1 MEMQI
6 PLMQDLDL
14 QGLRTMIRLDL
25 NVPIEKGVI
34 TSEARIHA
42 ALPTIEIALSKGA
55 QVILLSHLGR
65 PNPEELDGSFSLE
78 PVAKKLEELMGRPV
92 CFLADW
98 IEVIPDI
105 TDALIVCEN
114 TRYLKG
120 EKTNDESLSK
130 QIANLCDVYVMDAFG
145 ASHRQ
150 HASTFGAVQYA
161 KQACIGPLLSKE
173 IEYLTKALSE
183 PEKPLVAIIGG
194 AKVSSK
200 LGAIESLSKTC
211 DHIIVGG
218 GIANTFLLANGKETG
233 KSLVEPEMVESAT
246 RILNLDGVNVPVP
259 IDVMVAKE
267 FSNEAI
273 AETKSI
279 EGIENDDMILDI
291 GPETAIIYQDIINEA
306 RTIIWNGPVGVFEFD
321 QFSNGTQS
329 LAKAIEQN
337 SGFKIVGG
345 GDTVA
350 VVEKYNIA
358 NSISYISTGGGA
370 FLEFVKNGT
379 LPSIEVLKSSNKV

>member
-1 MEMQI
+1 MNMQI
-6 PLMQDLDL
+6 PRMQDLDL

-25 NVPIEKGVI
+25 NVPIENGVI
-34 TSEARIHA
+34 TSAARIQA
-42 ALPTIEIALSKGA
+42 ALPTVEIALSKGA
-55 QVILLSHLGR
+55 KVILLSHLGR
-65 PNPEELDGSFSLE
+65 PDPEALDGSFSLE
-78 PVAKKLEELMGRPV
+78 PVARKLEELMGKPV

-98 IEVIPDI
+98 IEEIPDI
-105 TDALIVCEN
+105 NDKLILCEN

-150 HASTFGAVQYA
+150 HASTFGVVQYA
-161 KQACIGPLLSKE
+161 EQACIGPLLSRE

-194 AKVSSK
+194 AKISSK
-200 LGAIESLSKTC
+200 LGVIESLSKTC
-211 DHIIVGG
+211 DQIIVGG
-218 GIANTFLLANGKETG
+218 AIANTFLLAEGKETG
-233 KSLVEPEMVESAT
+233 KSLIEPEMVGPAT
-246 RILNLDGVNVPVP
+246 RILNLDGVNVPIP
-259 IDVMVAKE
+259 IDVTVAKE

-273 AETKSI
+273 AETKSVEEI
-279 EGIENDDMILDI
+279 EKDDVILDI
-291 GPETAIIYQDIINEA
+291 GPETAIIYKDIINKA
-306 RTIIWNGPVGVFEFD
+306 KTIIWNGPLGVFEFD
-321 QFSNGTQS
+321 QFSNGTRS
-329 LAKAIEQN
+329 LAKAVEKN

-358 NSISYISTGGGA
+358 DSISYISTGGGA
-370 FLEFVKNGT
+370 FLEFLKNRT
-379 LPSIEVLKSSNKV
+379 LPSVEVLKNRNKV

>member
-1 MEMQI
+1 MNMQI
-6 PLMQDLDL
+6 PRMQDLDL

-25 NVPIEKGVI
+25 NVPIENGVI
-34 TSEARIHA
+34 TSAARIQA
-42 ALPTIEIALSKGA
+42 ALPTVEIALSKGA
-55 QVILLSHLGR
+55 KVILLSHLGR
-65 PNPEELDGSFSLE
+65 PDPEALDGSCSLE
-78 PVAKKLEELMGRPV
+78 PVARKLEELMGKPV

-98 IEVIPDI
+98 IEGIPDI
-105 TDALIVCEN
+105 NDKLILCEN

-150 HASTFGAVQYA
+150 HASTFGVVQYA
-161 KQACIGPLLSKE
+161 EQACIGPLLSRE

-194 AKVSSK
+194 AKISSK
-200 LGAIESLSKTC
+200 LGVIESLSKTC

-218 GIANTFLLANGKETG
+218 AIANTFLLAEGKETG
-233 KSLVEPEMVESAT
+233 KSLIEPEMVGPAT
-246 RILNLDGVNVPVP
+246 RILNLDGVNVPIP
-259 IDVMVAKE
+259 IDVTVAKE

-273 AETKSI
+273 AETKSVEEI
-279 EGIENDDMILDI
+279 EKDDVILDI
-291 GPETAIIYQDIINEA
+291 GPETAIIYKDIINKA
-306 RTIIWNGPVGVFEFD
+306 KTIIWNGPLGVFEFD
-321 QFSNGTQS
+321 QFSNGTRS
-329 LAKAIEQN
+329 LAKAVEKN

-358 NSISYISTGGGA
+358 DSISYISTGGGA
-370 FLEFVKNGT
+370 FLEFLKNRT
-379 LPSIEVLKSSNKV
+379 LPSVEVLKNRNKV

>member
-1 MEMQI
+1 MDMQI

-34 TSEARIHA
+34 ISAARIKA

-55 QVILLSHLGR
+55 KVILLSHLGR
-65 PNPEELDGSFSLE
+65 PDPEALDGSFSLE
-78 PVAKKLEELMGRPV
+78 PVARKLEELMGKPV

-98 IEVIPDI
+98 IEGIPDI
-105 TDALIVCEN
+105 NDKLILCEN

-150 HASTFGAVQYA
+150 HASTFGVVQYA
-161 KQACIGPLLSKE
+161 EQACIGPLLSRE

-194 AKVSSK
+194 AKISSK
-200 LGAIESLSKTC
+200 LGVIESLSKTC

-218 GIANTFLLANGKETG
+218 GIANTFLLAEEKETG
-233 KSLVEPEMVESAT
+233 KSLIEPEMVEPAA
-246 RILNLDGVNVPVP
+246 RILNLDGVNVPIP
-259 IDVMVAKE
+259 IDVTVAKE

-273 AETKSI
+273 AETKSVEEI
-279 EGIENDDMILDI
+279 EKDDVIMDI
-291 GPETAIIYQDIINEA
+291 GPETAIIYKDIINKA
-306 RTIIWNGPVGVFEFD
+306 KTIIWNGPVGVFEFD
-321 QFSNGTQS
+321 QFSNGTRS
-329 LAKAIEQN
+329 LAKAVEKN

-358 NSISYISTGGGA
+358 DSISYISTGGGA
-370 FLEFVKNGT
+370 FLEFVKNRT
-379 LPSIEVLKSSNKV
+379 LPSIEVLKNRNKA

>member
-1 MEMQI
+1 MNMQI
-6 PLMQDLDL
+6 PRMQDLDL

-25 NVPIEKGVI
+25 NVPIENGVI
-34 TSEARIHA
+34 TSVARIQA
-42 ALPTIEIALSKGA
+42 ALQTIEIALSKGA
-55 QVILLSHLGR
+55 TVILLSHLGR
-65 PNPEELDGSFSLE
+65 PDPEALDGSCSLE
-78 PVAKKLEELMGRPV
+78 PVARKLEELMGKPV

-98 IEVIPDI
+98 IEEIPDI
-105 TDALIVCEN
+105 NDKLILCEN

-150 HASTFGAVQYA
+150 HASTFGVVQYA
-161 KQACIGPLLSKE
+161 EQACIGPLLSRE

-194 AKVSSK
+194 AKISSK
-200 LGAIESLSKTC
+200 LGVIESLSKTC
-211 DHIIVGG
+211 DQIIVGG
-218 GIANTFLLANGKETG
+218 AIANTFLLAEGKETG
-233 KSLVEPEMVESAT
+233 KSLIEPEMVGPAT
-246 RILNLDGVNVPVP
+246 RILNLDGVNVPIP
-259 IDVMVAKE
+259 IDVTVAKE

-273 AETKSI
+273 AETKSVEEI
-279 EGIENDDMILDI
+279 EKDDVILDI
-291 GPETAIIYQDIINEA
+291 GPETAIIYKDIINKA
-306 RTIIWNGPVGVFEFD
+306 KTIIWNGPLGVFEFD
-321 QFSNGTQS
+321 QFSNGTRS
-329 LAKAIEQN
+329 LAKAVEKN

-358 NSISYISTGGGA
+358 DSISYISTGGGA
-370 FLEFVKNGT
+370 FLEFLKNRT
-379 LPSIEVLKSSNKV
+379 LPSVEVLKNRNKV

>member
-150 HASTFGAVQYA
+150 HASTFGAMQYA

-200 LGAIESLSKTC
+200 LGAIESLSKIC

-329 LAKAIEQN
+329 LAKAIEKN

-358 NSISYISTGGGA
+358 HSISYISTGGGA

>member
-1 MEMQI
+1 MNMQI
-6 PLMQDLDL
+6 PRMQDLDL

-25 NVPIEKGVI
+25 NVPIENGVI
-34 TSEARIHA
+34 TSAARIQA
-42 ALPTIEIALSKGA
+42 ALPTVEIALSKGA
-55 QVILLSHLGR
+55 TVILLSHLGR
-65 PNPEELDGSFSLE
+65 PDPEALDGSFSLE
-78 PVAKKLEELMGRPV
+78 PVARKLEELMGKPV

-98 IEVIPDI
+98 IEEIPDI
-105 TDALIVCEN
+105 NDKLILCEN

-150 HASTFGAVQYA
+150 HASTFGVVQYA
-161 KQACIGPLLSKE
+161 EQACIGPLLSRE

-194 AKVSSK
+194 AKISSK
-200 LGAIESLSKTC
+200 LGVIESLSKTC

-218 GIANTFLLANGKETG
+218 GIANTFLLAEGKETG
-233 KSLVEPEMVESAT
+233 KSLIEPEMVGPAT
-246 RILNLDGVNVPVP
+246 RILNLDGVNVPIP
-259 IDVMVAKE
+259 IDVTVAKE

-273 AETKSI
+273 AETKSVEEI
-279 EGIENDDMILDI
+279 EKDDVILDI
-291 GPETAIIYQDIINEA
+291 GPETAIIYKDIINKA
-306 RTIIWNGPVGVFEFD
+306 KTIIWNGPLGVFEFD
-321 QFSNGTQS
+321 QFSNGTRS
-329 LAKAIEQN
+329 LAKAVEKN

-358 NSISYISTGGGA
+358 DSISYISTGGGA
-370 FLEFVKNGT
+370 FLEFLKNRT
-379 LPSIEVLKSSNKV
+379 LPSVEVLKNRNKV

>member
-42 ALPTIEIALSKGA
+42 ALPTIEVALSKGA

-246 RILNLDGVNVPVP
+246 RILNLDGVNVPMP

-279 EGIENDDMILDI
+279 EGIESDDVILDI
-291 GPETAIIYQDIINEA
+291 GPETAIIYKDIINEA
-306 RTIIWNGPVGVFEFD
+306 KTIIWNGPVGVFEFD

-337 SGFKIVGG
+337 SGIKIVGG

-358 NSISYISTGGGA
+358 HSISYISTGGGA

-379 LPSIEVLKSSNKV
+379 LPSIEVLKSCNKV

>member
-1 MEMQI
+1 MDMQI
-6 PLMQDLDL
+6 PRMQDLDL

-34 TSEARIHA
+34 ISAARIKA

-55 QVILLSHLGR
+55 KVILLSHLGR
-65 PNPEELDGSFSLE
+65 PDPEALDGSFSLE
-78 PVAKKLEELMGRPV
+78 PVARKLEELMGKPV

-98 IEVIPDI
+98 IEGIPDI
-105 TDALIVCEN
+105 NDKLILCEN

-150 HASTFGAVQYA
+150 HASTFGVVQYA
-161 KQACIGPLLSKE
+161 EQACIGPLLSRE

-194 AKVSSK
+194 AKISSK
-200 LGAIESLSKTC
+200 LGVIESLSKTC

-218 GIANTFLLANGKETG
+218 GIANTFLLAEGKETG
-233 KSLVEPEMVESAT
+233 KSLIEPEMVEPAT
-246 RILNLDGVNVPVP
+246 RILNLDGVNVPIP
-259 IDVMVAKE
+259 IDVIVAKE

-273 AETKSI
+273 AETKSVEEI
-279 EGIENDDMILDI
+279 EKDDVIMDI
-291 GPETAIIYQDIINEA
+291 GPETAIIYKDIINKA
-306 RTIIWNGPVGVFEFD
+306 KTIIWNGPVGVFEFD
-321 QFSNGTQS
+321 QFSNGTRS
-329 LAKAIEQN
+329 IAKAVEKN

-358 NSISYISTGGGA
+358 DSISYISTGGGA
-370 FLEFVKNGT
+370 FLEFVKNRT
-379 LPSIEVLKSSNKV
+379 LPSIEVLKNRNKA

>member
-65 PNPEELDGSFSLE
+65 PNPEALDGSFSLE

-246 RILNLDGVNVPVP
+246 RILNLDGVNVPMP

-291 GPETAIIYQDIINEA
+291 GPETAIIYKDIINEA
-306 RTIIWNGPVGVFEFD
+306 KTIIWNGPVGVFEFD

-337 SGFKIVGG
+337 SGIKIVGG

>member
-25 NVPIEKGVI
+25 NVPIEKGLI

-42 ALPTIEIALSKGA
+42 ALPTIETALSKGA
-55 QVILLSHLGR
+55 KVILLSHLGR
-65 PNPEELDGSFSLE
+65 PDPESLDGSFSLE
-78 PVAKKLEELMGRPV
+78 PVARKLEELMGKPV
-92 CFLADW
+92 CFLTNW
-98 IEVIPDI
+98 IEGIPDI
-105 TDALIVCEN
+105 TDELILCEN

-120 EKTNDESLSK
+120 EKTNNESLSK

-145 ASHRQ
+145 SSHRR

-161 KQACIGPLLSKE
+161 EQACIGPLLSRE
-173 IEYLTKALSE
+173 IEHLNKALSK

-200 LGAIESLSKTC
+200 LGVIESLSKTC

-218 GIANTFLLANGKETG
+218 GIANTFLLAGGKETG
-233 KSLVEPEMVESAT
+233 KSLIEPEMVESAT
-246 RILNLDGVNVPVP
+246 RILNMDGVNVPMP
-259 IDVMVAKE
+259 IDVIVAKE

-273 AETKSI
+273 AETKLI
-279 EGIENDDMILDI
+279 EEVEKDDVILDI
-291 GPETAIIYQDIINEA
+291 GPKTSIIYQDIINEA
-306 RTIIWNGPVGVFEFD
+306 KTIIWNGPVGVFEFD
-321 QFSNGTQS
+321 QFSNGTRS
-329 LAKAIEQN
+329 LAKAVEQN

-379 LPSIEVLKSSNKV
+379 LPSVEVLKSRNKL

>member
-65 PNPEELDGSFSLE
+65 PNPEALDGSFSLE

-183 PEKPLVAIIGG
+183 PEKPFVAIIGG

-200 LGAIESLSKTC
+200 LDAIESLSKTC

-306 RTIIWNGPVGVFEFD
+306 KTIIWNGPVGVFEFD

-337 SGFKIVGG
+337 SGIKIVGG

-358 NSISYISTGGGA
+358 HSISYISTGGGA

>member
-246 RILNLDGVNVPVP
+246 RILNLDGVNVPMP
-259 IDVMVAKE
+259 IDVIVAKE

-279 EGIENDDMILDI
+279 EGIESDDVILDI
-291 GPETAIIYQDIINEA
+291 GPETAIIYKDIINEA
-306 RTIIWNGPVGVFEFD
+306 KTIIWNGPVGVFEFD

-350 VVEKYNIA
+350 VVEKYNIG

-379 LPSIEVLKSSNKV
+379 LPSIEVLKSSKKV

>member
-150 HASTFGAVQYA
+150 HASTFGAMQYA

-200 LGAIESLSKTC
+200 LGAIESLSKIC

-246 RILNLDGVNVPVP
+246 RILNLDGVNVPMP

-279 EGIENDDMILDI
+279 EGIESDDVILDI
-291 GPETAIIYQDIINEA
+291 GPETAIIYKDIINEA
-306 RTIIWNGPVGVFEFD
+306 KTIIWNGPVGVFEFD

-337 SGFKIVGG
+337 SGIKIVGG

-358 NSISYISTGGGA
+358 HSISYISTGGGA

>member
-1 MEMQI
+1 MNMQI
-6 PLMQDLDL
+6 PRMQDLDL

-25 NVPIEKGVI
+25 NVPIENGVI
-34 TSEARIHA
+34 TSAARIQA
-42 ALPTIEIALSKGA
+42 ALPTVEIALSKGA
-55 QVILLSHLGR
+55 TVILLSHLGR
-65 PNPEELDGSFSLE
+65 PDPEALDGSFSLE
-78 PVAKKLEELMGRPV
+78 PVARKLEELMGKPV

-98 IEVIPDI
+98 IEEIPDI
-105 TDALIVCEN
+105 NDKLILCEN

-150 HASTFGAVQYA
+150 HASTFGVVQYA
-161 KQACIGPLLSKE
+161 EQACIGPLLSRE

-194 AKVSSK
+194 AKISSK
-200 LGAIESLSKTC
+200 LGVIESLSKTC

-218 GIANTFLLANGKETG
+218 AIANTFLLAEGKETG
-233 KSLVEPEMVESAT
+233 KSLIEPEMVGPAT
-246 RILNLDGVNVPVP
+246 RILNLDGVNVPIP
-259 IDVMVAKE
+259 IDVTVAKE

-273 AETKSI
+273 AETKSVEEI
-279 EGIENDDMILDI
+279 EKDDVIMDI
-291 GPETAIIYQDIINEA
+291 GPETAIIYKDIINKA
-306 RTIIWNGPVGVFEFD
+306 KTIIWNGPLGVFEFD
-321 QFSNGTQS
+321 QFSNGTRS
-329 LAKAIEQN
+329 LAKAVEKN

-358 NSISYISTGGGA
+358 DSISYISTGGGA
-370 FLEFVKNGT
+370 FLEFLKNRT
-379 LPSIEVLKSSNKV
+379 LPSVEVLKNRNKV

>member
-1 MEMQI
+1 MNMQI
-6 PLMQDLDL
+6 PRMQDLDL

-25 NVPIEKGVI
+25 NVPIENGVI
-34 TSEARIHA
+34 TSAARIQA
-42 ALPTIEIALSKGA
+42 ALPTVEIALSKGA
-55 QVILLSHLGR
+55 TVILLSHLGR
-65 PNPEELDGSFSLE
+65 PDPEALDGSFSLE
-78 PVAKKLEELMGRPV
+78 PVARKLEELMGKPV

-98 IEVIPDI
+98 IEGIPDI
-105 TDALIVCEN
+105 NDKLILCEN

-150 HASTFGAVQYA
+150 HASTFGVVQYA
-161 KQACIGPLLSKE
+161 EQACIGPLLSRE

-194 AKVSSK
+194 AKISSK
-200 LGAIESLSKTC
+200 LGVIESLSKTC

-218 GIANTFLLANGKETG
+218 AIANTFLLAEGKETG
-233 KSLVEPEMVESAT
+233 KSLIEPEMVGPAT
-246 RILNLDGVNVPVP
+246 RILNLDGVNVPIP
-259 IDVMVAKE
+259 IDVTVAKE

-273 AETKSI
+273 AETKSVEEI
-279 EGIENDDMILDI
+279 EKDDVILDI
-291 GPETAIIYQDIINEA
+291 GPETAIIYKDIINKA
-306 RTIIWNGPVGVFEFD
+306 KTIIWNGPVGVFEFD
-321 QFSNGTQS
+321 QFSNGTRS
-329 LAKAIEQN
+329 LAKAVEKN

-358 NSISYISTGGGA
+358 DSISYISTGGGA
-370 FLEFVKNGT
+370 FLEFLKNRT
-379 LPSIEVLKSSNKV
+379 LPSVEVLKNRNKV

>member
-1 MEMQI
+1 MNMQI
-6 PLMQDLDL
+6 PRMQDLDL

-25 NVPIEKGVI
+25 NVPIENGVI
-34 TSEARIHA
+34 TSAARIQA
-42 ALPTIEIALSKGA
+42 ALPTVEIALSKGA
-55 QVILLSHLGR
+55 KVILLSHLGR
-65 PNPEELDGSFSLE
+65 PDPEALDGSCSLE
-78 PVAKKLEELMGRPV
+78 PVARKLEELMGKPV

-98 IEVIPDI
+98 IEGIPDI
-105 TDALIVCEN
+105 NDKLILCEN

-150 HASTFGAVQYA
+150 HASTFGVVQYA
-161 KQACIGPLLSKE
+161 EQACIGPLLSRE

-194 AKVSSK
+194 AKISSK
-200 LGAIESLSKTC
+200 LGVIESLSKTC

-218 GIANTFLLANGKETG
+218 AIANTFLLAEGKETG
-233 KSLVEPEMVESAT
+233 KSLIEPEMVGPAT
-246 RILNLDGVNVPVP
+246 RILNLDGVNVPIP
-259 IDVMVAKE
+259 IDVTVAKE

-273 AETKSI
+273 AETKSVEEI
-279 EGIENDDMILDI
+279 EKDDVILDI
-291 GPETAIIYQDIINEA
+291 GPETAIIYKDIINKA
-306 RTIIWNGPVGVFEFD
+306 KTIIWNGPVGVFEFD
-321 QFSNGTQS
+321 QFSNGTRS
-329 LAKAIEQN
+329 LAKAVEKN

-358 NSISYISTGGGA
+358 DSISYISTGGGA
-370 FLEFVKNGT
+370 FLEFLKNRT
-379 LPSIEVLKSSNKV
+379 LPSVEVLKNRNKV

>member
-1 MEMQI
+1 MDMQI
-6 PLMQDLDL
+6 PRMQDLDL

-25 NVPIEKGVI
+25 NVPIENGVI
-34 TSEARIHA
+34 TSAARIQA

-55 QVILLSHLGR
+55 TVILLSHLGR
-65 PNPEELDGSFSLE
+65 PDPEALDGSFSLE
-78 PVAKKLEELMGRPV
+78 PVARKLEELMGKPV

-98 IEVIPDI
+98 IEGIPDI
-105 TDALIVCEN
+105 NDKLILCEN

-150 HASTFGAVQYA
+150 HASTFGVAQYA
-161 KQACIGPLLSKE
+161 EQACIGPLLSRE

-194 AKVSSK
+194 AKISSK
-200 LGAIESLSKTC
+200 LGVIESLSKTC

-218 GIANTFLLANGKETG
+218 GIANTFLLAEGKETG
-233 KSLVEPEMVESAT
+233 KSLIEPEMVEPAT
-246 RILNLDGVNVPVP
+246 RILNLDGVNVPIP
-259 IDVMVAKE
+259 IDVTVAKE

-273 AETKSI
+273 AETKSVEEI
-279 EGIENDDMILDI
+279 EKDDVIMDI
-291 GPETAIIYQDIINEA
+291 GPETAIIYKDIINKA
-306 RTIIWNGPVGVFEFD
+306 KTIIWNGPVGVFEFD
-321 QFSNGTQS
+321 QFSNGTRS
-329 LAKAIEQN
+329 IAKAVEKN

-358 NSISYISTGGGA
+358 DSISYISTGGGA
-370 FLEFVKNGT
+370 FLEFLKNRT
-379 LPSIEVLKSSNKV
+379 LPSVEVLKNRNKV

>member
-1 MEMQI
+1 MNMQI
-6 PLMQDLDL
+6 PRMQDLDL

-25 NVPIEKGVI
+25 NVPIENGVI
-34 TSEARIHA
+34 TSAARIQA
-42 ALPTIEIALSKGA
+42 ALPTVEIALSKGA
-55 QVILLSHLGR
+55 KVILLSHLGR
-65 PNPEELDGSFSLE
+65 PDPEALDGSFSLE
-78 PVAKKLEELMGRPV
+78 PVARKLEELMGKPV

-98 IEVIPDI
+98 IEGIPDI
-105 TDALIVCEN
+105 NDKLILCEN

-150 HASTFGAVQYA
+150 HASTFGVVQYA
-161 KQACIGPLLSKE
+161 EQACIGPLLSRE

-194 AKVSSK
+194 AKIASK
-200 LGAIESLSKTC
+200 LGVIESLSKTC

-218 GIANTFLLANGKETG
+218 GIANTFLLAEGKETG
-233 KSLVEPEMVESAT
+233 KSLIEPEMVGPAT
-246 RILNLDGVNVPVP
+246 RILNLDGVNVPIP
-259 IDVMVAKE
+259 IDVTVAKE

-273 AETKSI
+273 AEIKSVKEI
-279 EGIENDDMILDI
+279 EKDDVILDI
-291 GPETAIIYQDIINEA
+291 GPETAIIYKDIINKA
-306 RTIIWNGPVGVFEFD
+306 KTIIWNGPLGVFEFD
-321 QFSNGTQS
+321 QFSNGTRS
-329 LAKAIEQN
+329 LAKAVEKN

-358 NSISYISTGGGA
+358 DSISYISTGGGA
-370 FLEFVKNGT
+370 FLEFLKNRT
-379 LPSIEVLKSSNKV
+379 LPSVEVLKNRNKV

>member
-150 HASTFGAVQYA
+150 HASTFGAMQYA

-246 RILNLDGVNVPVP
+246 RILNLDGVNVPMP
-259 IDVMVAKE
+259 IDVIVAKE

-279 EGIENDDMILDI
+279 EGIESDDVILDI
-291 GPETAIIYQDIINEA
+291 GPETAIIYKDIINEA
-306 RTIIWNGPVGVFEFD
+306 KTIIWNGPVGVFEFD

-337 SGFKIVGG
+337 SGIKIVGG

-358 NSISYISTGGGA
+358 HSISYISTGGGA

>member
-14 QGLRTMIRLDL
+14 QDLRTMIRLDL

-42 ALPTIEIALSKGA
+42 ALPTIETALSKGA

-65 PNPEELDGSFSLE
+65 PNPEALDGSFSLE

-105 TDALIVCEN
+105 NDALIVCEN

-150 HASTFGAVQYA
+150 HATTFGALQYA

-173 IEYLTKALSE
+173 IEYLAKALSE

-200 LGAIESLSKTC
+200 LGAIKSLSETC

-246 RILNLDGVNVPVP
+246 RILKLDSVNVPMP

-267 FSNEAI
+267 LSNEAI

-279 EGIENDDMILDI
+279 EEIESDDVILDI
-291 GPETAIIYQDIINEA
+291 GPETAIIYKDIINEA
-306 RTIIWNGPVGVFEFD
+306 KTIIWNGPLGVFEFD
-321 QFSNGTQS
+321 QFSKGTKS
-329 LAKAIEQN
+329 LAKAVEQN

-350 VVEKYNIA
+350 VIEKYNIA
-358 NSISYISTGGGA
+358 DSINYISTGGGA

-379 LPSIEVLKSSNKV
+379 LPSIEVLKSCNKV

>member
-25 NVPIEKGVI
+25 NVPIEKGLI

-42 ALPTIEIALSKGA
+42 ALPTIETALSKGA
-55 QVILLSHLGR
+55 KVILLSHLGR
-65 PNPEELDGSFSLE
+65 PDPESLDGSFSLE
-78 PVAKKLEELMGRPV
+78 PVARKLEELMGKPV
-92 CFLADW
+92 CFLTNW
-98 IEVIPDI
+98 IEGIPDI
-105 TDALIVCEN
+105 TDELILCEN

-120 EKTNDESLSK
+120 EKTNNESLSK

-161 KQACIGPLLSKE
+161 EQACIGPLLSRE
-173 IEYLTKALSE
+173 IKHLNKALSK

-200 LGAIESLSKTC
+200 LGVIESLSKTC

-218 GIANTFLLANGKETG
+218 GIANTFLLAGGKETG
-233 KSLVEPEMVESAT
+233 KSLIEPEMVESAT
-246 RILNLDGVNVPVP
+246 RILNMDGVNVPMP
-259 IDVMVAKE
+259 IDVIVAKE

-273 AETKSI
+273 AETKLI
-279 EGIENDDMILDI
+279 EEVENDDVILDI
-291 GPETAIIYQDIINEA
+291 GPETAIIYKDIINEA
-306 RTIIWNGPVGVFEFD
+306 KTIIWNGPVGVFEFD
-321 QFSNGTQS
+321 QFSNGTRS
-329 LAKAIEQN
+329 LAKAVEQN

-379 LPSIEVLKSSNKV
+379 LPSVEALKSRNKV

>member
-25 NVPIEKGVI
+25 NVPIEKGII

-65 PNPEELDGSFSLE
+65 PNPEELDSSFSLE

-150 HASTFGAVQYA
+150 HASTFGAMQSA

-200 LGAIESLSKTC
+200 LDAIESLSKTC

-246 RILNLDGVNVPVP
+246 RILNLDGVNVPMP
-259 IDVMVAKE
+259 IDVIVAKE

-279 EGIENDDMILDI
+279 EGIESDDVILDI
-291 GPETAIIYQDIINEA
+291 GPETAIIYKDIINEA
-306 RTIIWNGPVGVFEFD
+306 KTIIWNGPVGVFEFD

-358 NSISYISTGGGA
+358 DSINYISTGGGA

>member
-150 HASTFGAVQYA
+150 HASTFGAMQYA

-337 SGFKIVGG
+337 SGIKIVGG

-358 NSISYISTGGGA
+358 HSISYISTGGGA

>member
-1 MEMQI
+1 MNMQI
-6 PLMQDLDL
+6 PRMQDLDL

-25 NVPIEKGVI
+25 NVPIENGVI
-34 TSEARIHA
+34 TSAARIQA
-42 ALPTIEIALSKGA
+42 ALPTVEIALSKGA
-55 QVILLSHLGR
+55 KVILLSHLGR
-65 PNPEELDGSFSLE
+65 PNPEALDGSLSLE
-78 PVAKKLEELMGRPV
+78 PVARKLEELMGKPV

-98 IEVIPDI
+98 IEGIPDI
-105 TDALIVCEN
+105 NDKLILCEN

-150 HASTFGAVQYA
+150 HASTFGVVQYA
-161 KQACIGPLLSKE
+161 EQACIGPLLSRE

-194 AKVSSK
+194 AKISSK
-200 LGAIESLSKTC
+200 LGVIESLSKTC

-218 GIANTFLLANGKETG
+218 AIANTFLLAEGKETG
-233 KSLVEPEMVESAT
+233 KSLIEPEMVGPAT
-246 RILNLDGVNVPVP
+246 RILNLDGVNVPIP
-259 IDVMVAKE
+259 IDVTVAKE

-273 AETKSI
+273 AETKSVEEI
-279 EGIENDDMILDI
+279 EKDDVILDI
-291 GPETAIIYQDIINEA
+291 GPETAIIYKDIINKA
-306 RTIIWNGPVGVFEFD
+306 KTIIWNGPLGVFEFD
-321 QFSNGTQS
+321 QFSNGTRS
-329 LAKAIEQN
+329 LAKAVEKN

-358 NSISYISTGGGA
+358 DSISYISTGGGA
-370 FLEFVKNGT
+370 FLEFLKNRT
-379 LPSIEVLKSSNKV
+379 LPSVEVLKNRNKV

>member
-105 TDALIVCEN
+105 TDEIIVCEN

-120 EKTNDESLSK
+120 EKTNDETLSK

-150 HASTFGAVQYA
+150 HASTFGAMQYA

-246 RILNLDGVNVPVP
+246 RILNLDGVNVPMP
-259 IDVMVAKE
+259 IDVIVAKE

-279 EGIENDDMILDI
+279 EGIESDDVILDI
-291 GPETAIIYQDIINEA
+291 GPETAIIYKDIINEA
-306 RTIIWNGPVGVFEFD
+306 KTIIWNGPVGVFEFD

-329 LAKAIEQN
+329 LAKAVEQN

-350 VVEKYNIA
+350 AVEKYNIG

-379 LPSIEVLKSSNKV
+379 LPSIEVLKSCNKV

>member
-105 TDALIVCEN
+105 TDALVVCEN
-114 TRYLKG
+114 IRYLKG

-246 RILNLDGVNVPVP
+246 RILNLDGVNVPMP
-259 IDVMVAKE
+259 IDVIVAKE

-279 EGIENDDMILDI
+279 EEIESDDVILDI
-291 GPETAIIYQDIINEA
+291 GPETAIIYKDIINEA
-306 RTIIWNGPVGVFEFD
+306 KTIIWNGPVGVFEFD

-337 SGFKIVGG
+337 SGIKIVGG

-358 NSISYISTGGGA
+358 HSISYISTGGGA

>member
-25 NVPIEKGVI
+25 NVPIENGVI

-42 ALPTIEIALSKGA
+42 ALPTIETALSKGA

-105 TDALIVCEN
+105 TDALVVCEN

-200 LGAIESLSKTC
+200 LGAIDSLSKTC

-246 RILNLDGVNVPVP
+246 RILNLDGVNVPMP

-273 AETKSI
+273 AETKLI
-279 EGIENDDMILDI
+279 EGIESDDVILDI
-291 GPETAIIYQDIINEA
+291 GPETAIIYKDIINEA
-306 RTIIWNGPVGVFEFD
+306 KTIIWNGPVGVFEFD

-337 SGFKIVGG
+337 SGIKIVGG

-358 NSISYISTGGGA
+358 HSISYISTGGGA
-370 FLEFVKNGT
+370 FLEFVTNGT